1 MFKKEV
7 YSERRSKLKK
17 EISKGIAL
25 FVANHE
31 ASMNYPDNTYHY
43 HQDSNFSYFFGLDL
57 PNYAGVIDFESGEEI
72 LFGNEVTIDDVI
84 WMGPQPSLTEQ
95 AEKIGVQ
102 KTKELSSLA
111 GYLQEVMKLG
121 RKIHF
126 LPPYRGEMKI
136 ELSGLL
142 HLPVGALKQNS
153 SMELIRAIVKLRE
166 IKDALEISEIEKA
179 VATAYLM
186 HTTAMKMAKPG
197 VVEQEIAGIIEGIAI
212 ACGGQVSFPVIL
224 SIDGQTLH
232 NHLHRNVLKEGRM
245 MVVDAGAETENYYD
259 SDITRTIPVGGKFNQ
274 RQKEIYEIVL
284 AANMNVI
291 KNVGPN
297 MEYRKMHTLA
307 CRTIIEGL
315 KAVGLMKG
323 NVDDALAAGAH
334 YLFMPHGLGHQMGM
348 DVHEMEGL
356 GEDNVGYDEITI
368 RSKQMGF
375 SGLRMGKTL
384 KPGHVITD
392 EPGIYFVPK
401 LIDVF
406 RSEGKFNE
414 FVNYDKVETYKDF
427 GGIRIED
434 DLLITE
440 NGSRVLGKPIPKTVA
455 EVEETCAQSCDWMK
469 MKDFL

>member
-1 MFKKEV
+1 MFNKEV
-7 YSERRSKLKK
+7 YSERRSRLKK

-31 ASMNYPDNTYHY
+31 ASMNYLDNTYRY
-43 HQDSNFSYFFGLDL
+43 HQDSNFSYFFGLNL
-57 PNYAGVIDFESGEEI
+57 PSYVGVIDFESGEDI
-72 LFGNEVTIDDVI
+72 LFGNEVTIDDII
-84 WMGPQPSLTEQ
+84 WMGPQPSLADQ
-95 AEKIGVQ
+95 AEKVGV
-102 KTKELSSLA
+102 KNYKELSSLA
-111 GYLQEVMKLG
+111 AYLQGVMKSG

-142 HLPVGALKQNS
+142 HLPVGALKENA
-153 SMELIRAIVKLRE
+153 SMELIRAVVKLRE
-166 IKDALEISEIEKA
+166 IKDSLEISEIEKA
-179 VATAYLM
+179 VFTAYMM
-186 HTTAMKMAKPG
+186 HTTAMKMAKQG
-197 VVEQEIAGIIEGIAI
+197 VVEQEITGVIEGIAI
-212 ACGGQVSFPVIL
+212 SYGGQVSFPVIL

-232 NHLHRNVLKEGRM
+232 NHVHHNVLKEGRM

-274 RQKEIYEIVL
+274 CQKEIYEIVL

-291 KNVGPN
+291 NNVGPN

-307 CRTIIEGL
+307 CRTLIEGL

-323 NVDDALAAGAH
+323 DVDEALSVGAH

-348 DVHEMEGL
+348 DVHDMEGL
-356 GEDNVGYDEITI
+356 GEDNVGYDDVTV

-384 KPGHVITD
+384 RPGHVITD
-392 EPGIYFVPK
+392 EPGIYFIPK
-401 LIDVF
+401 LIDIF
-406 RSEGKFNE
+406 RSEGKFKD
-414 FVNYDKVETYKDF
+414 FINYDKLETYKDF

-455 EVEETCAQSCDWMK
+455 EVEETCTQGREWIK
-469 MKDFL
+469 MNGFF